1 MNKSDTGILLIE
13 SRAARAPRGG
23 VARYIRHIAAGLHA
37 RYGDQLVVCSG
48 LTDLPSSIHRLHL
61 PLRYPWR
68 YSSRLLYRVTSAWE
82 KLLLRRVERRLKP
95 DVIFSPLFGPLA
107 SETPQVFTVYDL
119 RIELFPEHFP
129 SKGRLLEV
137 EHMRRCFVNA
147 AAIIC
152 ISNSTRNDLLRFH
165 PDLDPQKVHAV
176 PLGVSE
182 EFLEARR
189 STDSS
194 RQYFLFVG
202 NRSGTKNFLRL
213 LEAFAISGLSKDYD
227 LRVISPGFELAKG
240 WSESEQRII
249 RSNALENSLK
259 LTVRASEA
267 DLVAAYAGAAG
278 FVFPSEH
285 EGFGLPILEALAAGT
300 IVACSKT
307 SSLPEA
313 GGAAALYF
321 DPSSVESISQSMID
335 IAEMDSTERAQRI
348 ADGVQHAKSL
358 SWSKCV
364 SRTSEILESVAQ
376 RN

>member
-1 MNKSDTGILLIE
+1 MV
-13 SRAARAPRGG
+13 RG
-23 VARYIRHIAAGLHA
+23 LDA

-48 LTDLPSSIHRLHL
+48 LNDLPSSIRRTYL

-68 YSSRLLYRVTSAWE
+68 YSSRLLYEGTNSWE
-82 KLLLRRVERRLKP
+82 KFLLRRVEGRLQP
-95 DVIFSPLFGPLA
+95 GVIFSPFYGPLA
-107 SETPQVFTVYDL
+107 TNTPQVFTVYDL
-119 RIELFPEHFP
+119 RLELHPESFP
-129 SKGRLLEV
+129 SRGRSLEV
-137 EHMRRCFVNA
+137 EHMRRCFVSA

-176 PLGVSE
+176 PLGVSDD
-182 EFLEARR
+182 FFEARR
-189 STDSS
+189 STDPS

-213 LEAFAISGLSKDYD
+213 LEAFAVSGLSKDYD

-240 WSESEQRII
+240 WSESEQKVIQ
-249 RSNALENSLK
+249 SNALENSLK
-259 LTVRASEA
+259 LTLQASES
-267 DLVAAYAGAAG
+267 DLVAAYADATG
-278 FVFPSEH
+278 FIFPSEH
-285 EGFGLPILEALAAGT
+285 EGFGLPVLEALAAGT

-313 GGAAALYF
+313 GGEAALYF
-321 DPSSVESISQSMID
+321 DPASIESISQSMSD
-335 IAEMDSTERAQRI
+335 IAQMDSTERARRI
-348 ADGVQHAKSL
+348 AKGQQHARSL

-364 SRTSEILESVAQ
+364 SRTCEILESVAQ